1 MARTH
6 LTFRWNF
13 LFFTCLRL
21 IRVNTH
27 SLYILYIY
35 LIFPMMEEKPYETTQ
50 HIQFL
55 IQNKNRVRARK
66 INYKTRARDV
76 RREQKSA
83 YDTSKPYENTKII
96 DTYMCIDAYNIYAH
110 SVNAMRLYE
119 NLLSVKIALASFSS
133 NPSHSV
139 SFRFVSKKKN
149 PKFSLSRRMFSLFDW
164 VLCVRFLFISI
175 LPATSVCAFS
185 FCIVA
190 IWYGWCC
197 CMWIV
202 GMMLRNGTATTSTI
216 TPFIPKLSCA
226 YTVSSAKPN
235 IRASERA
242 SGHTHR
248 FIMCTSTHLNKP
260 IEPTNQPASQPT
272 LSIHIASNPYTHTSI
287 QIDRWMYEH
296 VCYGIWSSARFF
308 LFSVRCEI
316 LSLHT
321 AQ

>member
-1 MARTH
+1 MAHTH
-6 LTFRWNF
+6 LTFRFFTNF

-66 INYKTRARDV
+66 INHKTRARDV

-139 SFRFVSKKKN
+139 SFRFEKEKPEVLS
-149 PKFSLSRRMFSLFDW
+149 FSPY
-164 VLCVRFLFISI
+164 V
-175 LPATSVCAFS
+175 
-185 FCIVA
+185 
-190 IWYGWCC
+190 
-197 CMWIV
+197 
-202 GMMLRNGTATTSTI
+202 
-216 TPFIPKLSCA
+216 
-226 YTVSSAKPN
+226 
-235 IRASERA
+235 
-242 SGHTHR
+242 
-248 FIMCTSTHLNKP
+248 
-260 IEPTNQPASQPT
+260 
-272 LSIHIASNPYTHTSI
+272 LSI
-287 QIDRWMYEH
+287 
-296 VCYGIWSSARFF
+296 
-308 LFSVRCEI
+308 
-316 LSLHT
+316 
-321 AQ
+321 